1 MIDKNPLRPAARIV
15 SAHDNARSRERG
27 GTPRVWGMTGRDRLE
42 RALGRAGIGLLREGD
57 AAPDGLILAR
67 DDFIYDEIL
76 ISALARRPG
85 VALVDSTN
93 GQGAV
98 AAHLPAGSNEAQLAS
113 VAAALGAGSP
123 MGPGFQPGFQVV
135 DAAGLASTY
144 NQGLRKRA
152 APYLIQLG
160 AMPEIEIERRMFNGA
175 YKGVTDFVTK
185 RIWPFPAFHVTR
197 LCAAYGISP
206 NLVTLVSLVMVL
218 LATWLFWTGDFGLGL
233 VFAWGMCFLDT
244 VDGKLARVTLNSSR
258 FGNAFDHGI
267 DLVHPPFWYYAWYHG
282 LQSLPD
288 GSDTAVYLAL
298 ILVIAC
304 YIGGRLQEG
313 IFIWLYRIEIHTWR
327 PVDSWFREI
336 TARRNPNLFILSV
349 AVAFGGPAEGFL
361 VVALWSA
368 LSFVFHTVRILQAAF
383 ATAIGRAPVSWLSEP
398 ISTAPVADAS

>member
-1 MIDKNPLRPAARIV
+1 
-15 SAHDNARSRERG
+15 
-27 GTPRVWGMTGRDRLE
+27 MTGRERLE
-42 RALGRAGIGLLREGD
+42 RALGRAGLGLAQEGE
-57 AAPDGLILAR
+57 AAPDGRILAR
-67 DDFIYDEIL
+67 DDFIYDEVL
-76 ISALARRPG
+76 ISALVRRPG
-85 VALVDSTN
+85 TALMGSAN
-93 GQGAV
+93 NEAAV
-98 AAHLPAGSNEAQLAS
+98 AVHLPAGSSASEAAS
-113 VAAALGAGSP
+113 VAAALADGSAV
-123 MGPGFQPGFQVV
+123 GPQFQAV
-135 DAAGLASTY
+135 DAIGLASTY

-160 AMPEIEIERRMFNGA
+160 SMPQIEIERHMFNGA

-185 RIWPFPAFHVTR
+185 RVWPLPAFHVTR
-197 LCAAYGISP
+197 FCAAHKISP

-218 LATWLFWTGDFGLGL
+218 LAMWLFWIGDFALGL
-233 VFAWGMCFLDT
+233 VAAWGMCFLDT
-244 VDGKLARVTLNSSR
+244 VDGKLARVTLNSSK

-267 DLVHPPFWYYAWYHG
+267 DLIHPPFWYYAWYHG
-282 LQSLPD
+282 LQTLPE
-288 GSDTAVYLAL
+288 GVDTAVFLAL

-361 VVALWSA
+361 IVALWSS

-383 ATAIGRAPVSWLSEP
+383 STATGRAPVSWLSEP
-398 ISTAPVADAS
+398 ISAVPLADAP

>member
-1 MIDKNPLRPAARIV
+1 
-15 SAHDNARSRERG
+15 
-27 GTPRVWGMTGRDRLE
+27 MTGRQRLE
-42 RALGRAGIGLLREGD
+42 RALGRAGIGLVRESEATAG
-57 AAPDGLILAR
+57 GLVLMR

-85 VALVDSTN
+85 AALVESAPLES
-93 GQGAV
+93 GPVESGPGKAV
-98 AAHLPAGSNEAQLAS
+98 VAVHLPAGWAQTQAASVDAALAS
-113 VAAALGAGSP
+113 GSP
-123 MGPGFQPGFQVV
+123 VGAEFQAV

-152 APYLIQLG
+152 APYLIRLG
-160 AMPEIEIERRMFNGA
+160 SMPEIEIERRMFNGA

-185 RIWPFPAFHVTR
+185 RIWPLPAFHVTR
-197 LCAAYGISP
+197 VCAAYGISP

-218 LATWLFWTGDFGLGL
+218 LAMWMFWIGDFGFGL
-233 VFAWGMCFLDT
+233 VAAWSMCFLDT
-244 VDGKLARVTLNSSR
+244 VDGKLARVTLNSSK

-282 LQSLPD
+282 LQSLPE

-304 YIGGRLQEG
+304 YLGGRLQEG
-313 IFIWLYRIEIHTWR
+313 IFIWLYHIEIHTWR

-361 VVALWSA
+361 VVALWSS
-368 LSFVFHTVRILQAAF
+368 LSFLFHTVRILQAAF
-383 ATAIGRAPVSWLSEP
+383 ATATGRAPVSWLSEP
-398 ISTAPVADAS
+398 ISTMPIADAP